1 MYLLNS
7 VHTQWSHSHYIMA
20 LYTSCE
26 ESETELMFYYE
37 TEHILCIT
45 PKYSGAWLSKSFVTQ
60 HILGLL
66 TKHWGQ
72 STNVLLSS
80 FGSVS
85 MSLSP
90 SVFLC
95 HMSPQHKLCKT
106 RSSLQIN
113 RAQAQALSGQGRGWT
128 RRLHTGHKQGNIS
141 YITTNHVHD
150 STLTTT

>member
-1 MYLLNS
+1 MLHQN
-7 VHTQWSHSHYIMA
+7 
-20 LYTSCE
+20 
-26 ESETELMFYYE
+26 TEL
-37 TEHILCIT
+37 HD
-45 PKYSGAWLSKSFVTQ
+45 SKSFVTK

-66 TKHWGQ
+66 TQHWGQ
-72 STNVLLSS
+72 GTNILLYS

-85 MSLSP
+85 VSLSP

-141 YITTNHVHD
+141 YITIHHAQDCTAKANLENMCYLIFLINLNTTIKKLNCETNI
-150 STLTTT
+150 TGELITFALIMR